1 MKKTIVLLLALA
13 PLALFAQKKDIQKTT
28 FEVNGV
34 CGMCKARIEKT
45 AFSIKG
51 VKTASWDIPSHQFT
65 LLFDANKVSL
75 ESVHEAIAKAGHDTP
90 LATAPDEVYE
100 NLPLCC
106 LYDRKKKEEKK
117 KRPIGFLFYLM
128 IKLLYR
134 AQRLRFQ
141 RQRRS

>member
-1 MKKTIVLLLALA
+1 MKKTIIFLIALA

-65 LLFDANKVSL
+65 LLFDANIVTL

-106 LYDRKKKEEKK
+106 LYNREKKEEE
-117 KRPIGFLFYLM
+117 
-128 IKLLYR
+128 
-134 AQRLRFQ
+134 
-141 RQRRS
+141 

>member
-65 LLFDANKVSL
+65 CFLMRIKCEFGKCAQ
-75 ESVHEAIAKAGHDTP
+75 AIAKAGHDTP

-106 LYDRKKKEEKK
+106 LYDRQEKGRIKKSDPPG
-117 KRPIGFLFYLM
+117 RFLFYD
-128 IKLLYR
+128 
-134 AQRLRFQ
+134 
-141 RQRRS
+141 

>member
-1 MKKTIVLLLALA
+1 MKKTIVLLLAIA
-13 PLALFAQKKDIQKTT
+13 PLALFAQKKDIQKTS

-106 LYDRKKKEEKK
+106 LYDRKKKEE
-117 KRPIGFLFYLM
+117 
-128 IKLLYR
+128 
-134 AQRLRFQ
+134 
-141 RQRRS
+141 